1 MASVIFH
8 EHITTKGDIIGE
20 IKLNAEK
27 KLNALTLKMI
37 DLISAKLDAWES
49 KKRVVAIILDSEG
62 EKAFCAGGD
71 IIKLHEAMMQDEISP
86 FPTDFFTREYQL
98 DYQIHTYKKPI
109 ICWGSGFVMGGGMG
123 LFSGASHRVVTQ
135 TSHLAMPEVS
145 IGLYPDVG
153 ASYFLNKL
161 PGKIGLFLGLT
172 AAGINAKDAIALGM
186 ADFALDVNSRSQ
198 MLERLL
204 AADWQLSAHECVNGI
219 LSSLSQDSH
228 DVINELPSPIMKHA
242 SLIEGLMSHD
252 SITDVITALANFD
265 AEDKW
270 LSKAIRSA
278 ANGSPVSLVLIKEQ
292 LERSAGLSLK
302 DVFKQELEVSVQ
314 CTRHDELAEGVRALL
329 IDKDK
334 SPNWCFDSVEVV
346 DADFIKG
353 LLVSPWSEA
362 DHPLRYL

>member
-1 MASVIFH
+1 MASVIFN
-8 EHITTKGDIIGE
+8 EYKTEQGEIIAE

-37 DLISAKLDAWES
+37 DLISAKLDAWQGN
-49 KKRVVAIILDSEG
+49 KRVVAVLLDSEG

-71 IIKLHEAMMQDEISP
+71 IIKLHEAMMRDEISP

-98 DYQIHTYKKPI
+98 DYQIHTYSKPI

-123 LFSGASHRVVTQ
+123 LFAGASHRVVTQ
-135 TSHLAMPEVS
+135 TSYLAMPEVS

-161 PGKIGLFLGLT
+161 PGNVGLFLGLT
-172 AAGINAKDAIALGM
+172 AAGINAKDAMALGM
-186 ADFALDVNSRSQ
+186 ADFALDKGLRNQ
-198 MLERLL
+198 LLENLVS
-204 AADWQLSAHECVNGI
+204 ADWQALPHDVVSQV
-219 LSSLSQDSH
+219 LSSLSQQSQGEFVD
-228 DVINELPSPIMKHA
+228 LPSPIMSHQGLIEDLMSNDSLTDILADLA
-242 SLIEGLMSHD
+242 SLE
-252 SITDVITALANFD
+252 

-270 LSKAIRSA
+270 LQKAQRTA
-278 ANGSPVSLVLIKEQ
+278 AQGSPVSLVLIKTQ
-292 LERSAGLSLK
+292 LERSQGLSLK
-302 DVFKQELEVSVQ
+302 EVFQQELEVSVQ

-334 SPNWCFDSVEVV
+334 APKWQFDKVEAVEK
-346 DADFIKG
+346 DYISG
-353 LLVSPWSEA
+353 LLESPWDKA